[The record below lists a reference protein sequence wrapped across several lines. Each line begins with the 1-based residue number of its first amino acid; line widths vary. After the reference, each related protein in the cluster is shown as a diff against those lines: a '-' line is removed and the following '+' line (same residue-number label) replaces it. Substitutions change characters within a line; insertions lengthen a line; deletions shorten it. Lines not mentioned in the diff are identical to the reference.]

1 MFKNKK
7 RSHVI
12 LIFFLITILISGI
25 VFSYTISNFVKDMAT
40 NLSNNMKNT
49 MDPNV
54 PDTGKTASESFS
66 LPPNSK
72 KVVIGTYLERIEEL
86 NIK

>member
-7 RSHVI
+7 RSHLI
-12 LIFFLITILISGI
+12 LIFFLISILISGI
-25 VFSYTISNFVKDMAT
+25 AFSYSISIFIKDMAT
-40 NLSNNMKNT
+40 NLSNTMKNT

-66 LPPNSK
+66 VPPNSK
-72 KVVIGTYLERIEEL
+72 KS
-86 NIK
+86 